1 MLILFRDFITSSW
14 GMTFLLWTGMI
25 LMVTGIIL
33 YVMSSG
39 FDVKKAGHWSI
50 PLFLLVFVYLAF
62 FFASQGSDIS
72 SMSVFLGSMP
82 FGRDFSGASSAV
94 GTALNGGNVLAWA
107 ETLPMDM
114 INALADGLRLSAS
127 DLAGIIVL
135 IATFGRV
142 IVLTV
147 VAKLF
152 QKVIELVITF
162 LPLKWLWWW
171 VMQAFAAVLTV
182 VVQWLV
188 YSALLP
194 RISSQGEVVVNLIV
208 AAVASIVT
216 IVAVVLEIV
225 MMCRPEGRV
234 MKFFERVTGL
244 TYFLNH
250 LAETM
255 IVSLIVM
262 IAGMFVV
269 AMGVQQRLAAILN
282 QIDAVIALGIGLLA
296 FLAVWCFVFFLFK
309 E

>member
-1 MLILFRDFITSSW
+1 
-14 GMTFLLWTGMI
+14 
-25 LMVTGIIL
+25 
-33 YVMSSG
+33 
-39 FDVKKAGHWSI
+39 
-50 PLFLLVFVYLAF
+50 
-62 FFASQGSDIS
+62 
-72 SMSVFLGSMP
+72 
-82 FGRDFSGASSAV
+82 
-94 GTALNGGNVLAWA
+94 
-107 ETLPMDM
+107 
-114 INALADGLRLSAS
+114 
-127 DLAGIIVL
+127 
-135 IATFGRV
+135 
-142 IVLTV
+142 
-147 VAKLF
+147 
-152 QKVIELVITF
+152 VIELVITF
-162 LPLKWLWWW
+162 FPLKWLWWW

-208 AAVASIVT
+208 AAVASVVT
-216 IVAVVLEIV
+216 IIAVVLEII
-225 MMCRPEGRV
+225 MMCRPEGAV
-234 MKFFERVTGL
+234 VKFFEKVTGL

-269 AMGVQQRLAAILN
+269 AMGVQQRLAAILS

>member
-1 MLILFRDFITSSW
+1 
-14 GMTFLLWTGMI
+14 
-25 LMVTGIIL
+25 
-33 YVMSSG
+33 
-39 FDVKKAGHWSI
+39 
-50 PLFLLVFVYLAF
+50 
-62 FFASQGSDIS
+62 
-72 SMSVFLGSMP
+72 
-82 FGRDFSGASSAV
+82 
-94 GTALNGGNVLAWA
+94 
-107 ETLPMDM
+107 
-114 INALADGLRLSAS
+114 
-127 DLAGIIVL
+127 
-135 IATFGRV
+135 
-142 IVLTV
+142 
-147 VAKLF
+147 
-152 QKVIELVITF
+152 
-162 LPLKWLWWW
+162 
-171 VMQAFAAVLTV
+171 MQAFAAVLTV